1 VNAAVIH
8 ASGEPPQF
16 EQFSEPVPAENEVL
30 VQVLAAG
37 LHPVVKALASGSHY
51 GSTGGVPFIP
61 GVDGVGR
68 LDDGVRVY
76 FAMVRRPYGTM
87 AERAVAP
94 RSMCWP
100 LPAGLDDTTAA
111 AIANPGMSA
120 LLGLSRRAK
129 LVPGESVLV
138 LGATGEFRIDVEK
151 APLER
156 VEEMWQREFH
166 GRRLVLVP

>member
-1 VNAAVIH
+1 MAA
-8 ASGEPPQF
+8 
-16 EQFSEPVPAENEVL
+16 
-30 VQVLAAG
+30 LAACLSFLEWMEWAG
-37 LHPVVKALASGSHY
+37 SMMASEFISQWC
-51 GSTGGVPFIP
+51 GGRMERWLNAP
-61 GVDGVGR
+61 
-68 LDDGVRVY
+68 L
-76 FAMVRRPYGTM
+76 RP
-87 AERAVAP
+87 AR
-94 RSMCWP
+94 C
-100 LPAGLDDTTAA
+100 AGHCR
-111 AIANPGMSA
+111 SA